1 MQVILLKKVP
11 NLGALGEKVAVRPG
25 YGRNFLIPG
34 GYAAPATEA
43 NLKAFEERRAELERE
58 AAAAAALAEE
68 QKVVLEGLSVTIAR
82 KSGDEG
88 RLFGSVGTA
97 DIAIAAAASEAG
109 VKIERH
115 QVRLPNGPLR
125 AVGQYEIAVHLHA
138 DVQSNLKIEIVSES

>member
-11 NLGALGEKVAVRPG
+11 NLGTLGEKVAVRPG

-58 AAAAAALAEE
+58 AEQTLAGAEE
-68 QKVVLEGLSVTIAR
+68 HKVRMEGISVTIAR

-97 DIAIAAAASEAG
+97 DIANAARAAGIE
-109 VKIERH
+109 IERH
-115 QVRLPNGPLR
+115 QVRLPSGPLR
-125 AVGQYEIAVHLHA
+125 TVGQYEVLIHLHA
-138 DVQSNLKIEIVSES
+138 DVQGTLKVEIVSES

>member
-11 NLGALGEKVAVRPG
+11 NLGSLGEKVAVRPG

-58 AAAAAALAEE
+58 AAAAAARAEE
-68 QKVVLEGLSVTIAR
+68 QKVVMEGMSVTIAR

-88 RLFGSVGTA
+88 RLFGSVGTG
-97 DIAIAAAASEAG
+97 DIATAAQEAG
-109 VKIERH
+109 LVIERS
-115 QVRLPNGPLR
+115 QVRLPSGPLR
-125 AVGQYEIAVHLHA
+125 AVGQYEIVVHLHA
-138 DVQSNLKIEIVSES
+138 DVQGNLKVEIVSES

>member
-11 NLGALGEKVAVRPG
+11 NLGSLGEKVVVRPG

-58 AAAAAALAEE
+58 AAATAARAEE
-68 QKVVLEGLSVTIAR
+68 QKVVMEGMSVTIAR

-88 RLFGSVGTA
+88 RLFGSVGTG
-97 DIAIAAAASEAG
+97 DIATAAQEAG
-109 VKIERH
+109 LVIERS
-115 QVRLPNGPLR
+115 QVRLPSGPLR
-125 AVGQYEIAVHLHA
+125 AVGQYEIVVHLHA
-138 DVQSNLKIEIVSES
+138 DVQGNLKVEIVSES

>member
-43 NLKAFEERRAELERE
+43 NLKAFEERRAELEGE

-68 QKVVLEGLSVTIAR
+68 QKVVMEGLSVTIAR

-97 DIAIAAAASEAG
+97 DIAAAASEAG

-138 DVQSNLKIEIVSES
+138 DVQGNLKIEIVSES

>member
-43 NLKAFEERRAELERE
+43 NLKAFEERRAEHERE
-58 AAAAAALAEE
+58 AAAAAARAEE
-68 QKVVLEGLSVTIAR
+68 QKVVMEGLSVTIAR

-88 RLFGSVGTA
+88 RLFGSVGTG
-97 DIAIAAAASEAG
+97 DIASAAQEAG
-109 VKIERH
+109 LVIERS
-115 QVRLPNGPLR
+115 QIRLPSGPLR
-125 AVGQYEIAVHLHA
+125 AVGQYEVLVHLHA
-138 DVQSNLKIEIVSES
+138 DVQGNLKVEIVSES

>member
-11 NLGALGEKVAVRPG
+11 NLGVLGEKVAVRPG

-68 QKVVLEGLSVTIAR
+68 QKVVMEGLSVTIAR

-97 DIAIAAAASEAG
+97 DIAAAASEAG
-109 VKIERH
+109 VQIERH

-125 AVGQYEIAVHLHA
+125 AVGQYEIPVHLHA
-138 DVQSNLKIEIVSES
+138 DVQGNLKVEIVSES

>member
-11 NLGALGEKVAVRPG
+11 NLGSLGEKVAVRPG

-58 AAAAAALAEE
+58 AAAAAARAEE
-68 QKVVLEGLSVTIAR
+68 QKVVMEGLSVTIAR

-88 RLFGSVGTA
+88 RLFGSVGTG
-97 DIAIAAAASEAG
+97 DIATAAQEAG
-109 VKIERH
+109 LVIERS
-115 QVRLPNGPLR
+115 QVRLPSGPLR
-125 AVGQYEIAVHLHA
+125 AVGQYEIVVHLHA
-138 DVQSNLKIEIVSES
+138 DVQGNLKVEIVSES

>member
-68 QKVVLEGLSVTIAR
+68 QKVVMEGLSVTIAR

-97 DIAIAAAASEAG
+97 DIAAAASEAG
-109 VKIERH
+109 VQIERH

-125 AVGQYEIAVHLHA
+125 AVGQYEIPVHLHA
-138 DVQSNLKIEIVSES
+138 DVQGNLKVEIVSES

>member
-58 AAAAAALAEE
+58 AATAAALAEE
-68 QKVVLEGLSVTIAR
+68 QKVVMERLSVTIAR

-97 DIAIAAAASEAG
+97 DIAAAASEAG

-138 DVQSNLKIEIVSES
+138 DVQGNLKIEIVSES